1 MRRAGPGAL
10 AALAL
15 LAMVLVTFAD
25 ALRPSRA
32 LFERDILGYW
42 YPHRVAL
49 RAALASGQLPL
60 WNPWLGFGAPFLA
73 DASSELLYP
82 PTWLAL
88 ALPFPLQFEILAIG
102 HCLLAAAGAALV
114 ARRLVGGVLP
124 AAAAGGAYALAGPLL
139 SALGLYHHFAGAALM
154 PWVLWALESL
164 LQHASARRA
173 ILLGTLAAG
182 QVLAGS
188 GDLVLMTALAAS
200 ARLALH
206 VGGARARGMGALVP
220 RLALAAVLAASLS
233 AVQWLPTVERGA
245 SGLRG
250 AQDYR
255 TVTYWS
261 LHPVSLVD
269 LGVPR
274 LVSEATLSGEER
286 LRLFEGRE
294 PLFSCL
300 YLGVVTLAL
309 GAIALVLRERLALP
323 LAAGASLFVLLGLG
337 RHTPIYGLLLALP
350 GASLMRY
357 PQKYLLPASLC
368 VALLAGV
375 GVGALAR
382 GWTEPERRR
391 SRALGWAL
399 LGVVLLV
406 TAFAWRQ
413 AGDASGAVAAL
424 KLGRTALVLSIASL
438 VLLLR
443 GAAAAPRPGLVPA
456 FLLLGAIDLVLV
468 GRGTNDTAPASL
480 YEHQPAAL
488 DRFVG
493 ASGRLHAAAESAA
506 CLAPGAGPAGWP
518 RSWVAALGFVDT
530 LRPPT
535 GIRFG
540 LFGSYDGEFTGL
552 GPRFAAAFAGVV
564 HAGLGRPEALRLLQL
579 GSVEHVA
586 YLGQSAPVG
595 LEPIATLATPLAC
608 PLLLLRVPDPLAR
621 AYVVGRERD
630 EGSNALAAVLDS
642 GFDPR
647 REVLLPGAAAQAD
660 AAAAPGTARI
670 VSRTPNTLTVA
681 TQLQAPGVLVVTEAF
696 DEGWSADVD
705 GRPAAVLRANGLF
718 RAVRLGP
725 GEHQVRF
732 RYRPWPVLAGALA
745 STVGAVAAVALA
757 VFRPRSGPPD

>member
-1 MRRAGPGAL
+1 MSGARRAGPGAL

-154 PWVLWALESL
+154 PWVLWALEGL

-173 ILLGTLAAG
+173 IVLGTLAAG

-220 RLALAAVLAASLS
+220 RLALAAALAASLS

-245 SGLRG
+245 SGLRA

-274 LVSEATLSGEER
+274 LVSEATLSREER

-309 GAIALVLRERLALP
+309 GALALVLRERLALP

-368 VALLAGV
+368 VALLAAV

-391 SRALGWAL
+391 ARALGWAL

-488 DRFVG
+488 DRFEG
-493 ASGRLHAAAESAA
+493 PPAACTPRPRAPPASRPARAPQAGRAPGWRRSASWTRCGRPRGFASACSAA
-506 CLAPGAGPAGWP
+506 TTVSSPA
-518 RSWVAALGFVDT
+518 S
-530 LRPPT
+530 
-535 GIRFG
+535 
-540 LFGSYDGEFTGL
+540 
-552 GPRFAAAFAGVV
+552 
-564 HAGLGRPEALRLLQL
+564 
-579 GSVEHVA
+579 
-586 YLGQSAPVG
+586 
-595 LEPIATLATPLAC
+595 
-608 PLLLLRVPDPLAR
+608 AR
-621 AYVVGRERD
+621 A
-630 EGSNALAAVLDS
+630 S
-642 GFDPR
+642 
-647 REVLLPGAAAQAD
+647 
-660 AAAAPGTARI
+660 
-670 VSRTPNTLTVA
+670 
-681 TQLQAPGVLVVTEAF
+681 
-696 DEGWSADVD
+696 
-705 GRPAAVLRANGLF
+705 
-718 RAVRLGP
+718 
-725 GEHQVRF
+725 
-732 RYRPWPVLAGALA
+732 
-745 STVGAVAAVALA
+745 
-757 VFRPRSGPPD
+757 RPRSPASFTPASAGPRRCGCSSSEASSTWRTSATRLPSVSSRSPRSRRRSPARCCSCACPTRSHGPTWSAASATRARTRWPRCSTPASTHAARCCCPGPRRRPTRRPPRAPHASSRARPTR